1 MNQTTK
7 TPLVGAAFMVAAGV
21 AFAVI
26 NVIAQKVTSAP
37 EWGGYGFKS
46 TSDAF
51 WQYFIALLF
60 SIPFILKAGLGSMKT
75 NRPGLHIL
83 RVVLSA
89 LGVQAFILGL
99 SKGVPIWQV
108 IALVMTSPFFIL
120 VGAKLFLGENP
131 GGNRWLAALIGFL
144 GVLVVLQPWADGFNV
159 WSLMPILAAALWGG
173 ASLITRSLTAT
184 ESSVSITLWLLL
196 LLTPI
201 NFGLSVSNGF
211 EVPTGT
217 VLWLV
222 LLAGFLQFLA
232 QYFLTRAYAAAEATY
247 LQPFDDL
254 RLPFNIL
261 AGFLAFGYLPVG
273 NLWIGIALIVAGSIF
288 LVLSERQ
295 KAMQP
300 VAA

>member
-7 TPLVGAAFMVAAGV
+7 TPLAGAAFMVAAGV
-21 AFAVI
+21 AFAAI
-26 NVIAQKVTSAP
+26 NVITQKVTSAP
-37 EWGGYGFKS
+37 DWGGYGFKS

-60 SIPFILKAGLGSMKT
+60 SIPFILKEGIASMKT
-75 NRPGLHIL
+75 KRPGLHIL

-131 GGNRWLAALIGFL
+131 GSNRWVAAAIGFL

-159 WSLMPILAAALWGG
+159 YSLLPILAAALWGG
-173 ASLITRSLTAT
+173 ASLITRALTAT
-184 ESSVSITLWLLL
+184 ESSASITLWLLL

-273 NLWIGIALIVAGSIF
+273 NLWIGIALIVMGSVF
-288 LVLSERQ
+288 LVWSEKQ
-295 KAMQP
+295 KTAQP
-300 VAA
+300 A